1 MGEWKMKK
9 FISIIL
15 GIYYG
20 YIVNGYACFGLCW
33 KDTSETSEYYTCK
46 IGDKYYNTLSDA
58 VASANTNDV
67 ITMINDET
75 LTGAITFNKEITID
89 GDGHL

>member
-1 MGEWKMKK
+1 MKK
-9 FISIIL
+9 FISIVISL
-15 GIYYG
+15 CMAISLMAMP
-20 YIVNGYACFGLCW
+20 VSVYAE
-33 KDTSETSEYYTCK
+33 DTSETSEYYTCK

-75 LTGAITFNKEITID
+75 LTGAITF
-89 GDGHL
+89 